1 MRTYEDPDSED
12 YNPEAVEA
20 DRALGRRAAEIVR
33 EQKFAEFTELAHTGA
48 GCYEPHLIY
57 RHGDSF
63 LIVDTEVSDGQ
74 EEEIGVWAREL
85 SDGRVAGRGSRE
97 YLLAGIQDVGERS
110 EGGSTLAAA
119 IQSALS
125 ANRVRYMLVTVV
137 LEPEE
142 QQVESVEFTEF
153 NLTQPRPPK

>member
-74 EEEIGVWAREL
+74 EKRSVYGQGSCPMAGSPAGDRANTYWLESKTWGSDQKEEGPSLRL
-85 SDGRVAGRGSRE
+85 SSRRCQRTAFATCWSPWS
-97 YLLAGIQDVGERS
+97 LSLRS
-110 EGGSTLAAA
+110 NKWSPSSLRNST
-119 IQSALS
+119 
-125 ANRVRYMLVTVV
+125 
-137 LEPEE
+137 
-142 QQVESVEFTEF
+142 
-153 NLTQPRPPK
+153 